1 MASISI
7 VKIKIRRGTDSE
19 RRRIVLDNGELGYVT
34 DPGGRRLFIGD
45 GVRMGGYP
53 TSVSFFYNADLTAP
67 LTYQYALVGDI
78 LYDNSSSKLYTITNI
93 NDSTSPAIYTFKF
106 IGAATDEASIQY
118 NLAGNLTVN
127 LSGVNGNTLPTSNPG
142 VGTKKLWNDGGYVRV
157 S

>member
-34 DPGGRRLFIGD
+34 DAGGRRLFIGD

-53 TSVSFFYNADLTAP
+53 TSVSFFYNADLTTP
-67 LTYQYALVGDI
+67 QTYQYALVGDI
-78 LYDNSSSKLYTITNI
+78 LYDNSSSKLYTVTNI
-93 NDSTSPAIYTFKF
+93 DDSGSPSIYTFKF
-106 IGAATDEASIQY
+106 IGAATDQTSIQY

-127 LSGVNGNTLPTSNPG
+127 LSGVNGNSLPTSNPG
-142 VGTKKLWNDGGYVRV
+142 VGTKKLWNDGGFVKV
-157 S
+157 A

>member
-53 TSVSFFYNADLTAP
+53 TGVSFFYNADFTLP
-67 LTYQYALVGDI
+67 QTYQYALVGDI
-78 LYDNSSSKLYTITNI
+78 LYDNSSTKLYTVTNI
-93 NDSTSPAIYTFKF
+93 DDSASPAIYTFKF
-106 IGAATDEASIQY
+106 IGATADGTSVQY
-118 NLAGNLTVN
+118 NLAGSLTVN
-127 LSGVNGNTLPTSNPG
+127 LSGVNGNSLPTSNPG
-142 VGTKKLWNDGGYVRV
+142 AGTKKLWNDGGYVKV
-157 S
+157 A